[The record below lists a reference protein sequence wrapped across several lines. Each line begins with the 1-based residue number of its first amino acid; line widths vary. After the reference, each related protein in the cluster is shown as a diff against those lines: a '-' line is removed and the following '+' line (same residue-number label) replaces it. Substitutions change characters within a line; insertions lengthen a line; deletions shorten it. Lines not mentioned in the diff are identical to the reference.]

1 MKAIESITEFIQ
13 ETNYDNLPKEVVY
26 KVKTILLDTLGV
38 GLSGFK
44 TKPGEIVINVIKNLS
59 GKNESTILG
68 DGSKVNCVQ
77 AGYVNSYLIDV
88 MDYEETYKGLC
99 HTNASVVP
107 SALAV
112 GEHVNSSGK
121 DIINAIVIGN
131 EIAIRIG
138 LAIRPTRETSE
149 KFGTIS
155 GYTYHCF
162 GSAATAS
169 KLLNLK
175 KDQIM
180 NAFGFAGSSTSLPTS
195 ATRWD
200 RPLSWIK
207 NNFLRQT
214 DAGILGALMAQ
225 QGFTAP
231 VDILDSDFGFWK
243 MAGSDRY
250 DIERVKEGL
259 GKEYEILEVSLKP
272 YPACRWF
279 HATLD
284 AIANI
289 MKDAHL
295 KPQEINQI
303 NVRSVSELKN
313 WFVDYEPKHLVDA
326 EFSIPYAVAM
336 MILGYK
342 PGLDWFKEETLR
354 DPNVLS
360 VVRKVKVE
368 STPKADE
375 TYYESSVQMA
385 SSAVEIVLE
394 DGRHL
399 NRSLDT
405 EKDNLRGSP
414 KNPIDVI
421 EKFKSCV
428 LSAGMKVN
436 QAEELM
442 DIVDNLERVQ
452 EISELTRLL
461 KIQ

>member
-1 MKAIESITEFIQ
+1 M
-13 ETNYDNLPKEVVY
+13 
-26 KVKTILLDTLGV
+26 
-38 GLSGFK
+38 
-44 TKPGEIVINVIKNLS
+44 
-59 GKNESTILG
+59 
-68 DGSKVNCVQ
+68 
-77 AGYVNSYLIDV
+77 
-88 MDYEETYKGLC
+88 
-99 HTNASVVP
+99 
-107 SALAV
+107 
-112 GEHVNSSGK
+112 
-121 DIINAIVIGN
+121 
-131 EIAIRIG
+131 
-138 LAIRPTRETSE
+138 
-149 KFGTIS
+149 
-155 GYTYHCF
+155 
-162 GSAATAS
+162 
-169 KLLNLK
+169 
-175 KDQIM
+175 
-180 NAFGFAGSSTSLPTS
+180 
-195 ATRWD
+195 
-200 RPLSWIK
+200 
-207 NNFLRQT
+207 
-214 DAGILGALMAQ
+214 
-225 QGFTAP
+225 
-231 VDILDSDFGFWK
+231 
-243 MAGSDRY
+243 
-250 DIERVKEGL
+250 
-259 GKEYEILEVSLKP
+259 
-272 YPACRWF
+272 
-279 HATLD
+279 
-284 AIANI
+284 
-289 MKDAHL
+289 
-295 KPQEINQI
+295 
-303 NVRSVSELKN
+303 
-313 WFVDYEPKHLVDA
+313 DA

-336 MILGYK
+336 IILGYK